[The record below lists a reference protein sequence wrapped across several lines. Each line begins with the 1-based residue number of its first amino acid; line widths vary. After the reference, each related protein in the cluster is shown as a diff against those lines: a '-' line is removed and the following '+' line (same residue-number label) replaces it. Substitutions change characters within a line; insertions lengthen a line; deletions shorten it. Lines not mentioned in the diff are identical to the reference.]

1 MVRVQTTYTRG
12 GPPSGSSPSRR
23 SPPSVGLVL
32 MFPLNQLMMNR
43 QSAQPSSFEWR
54 TTPHRAADVGV
65 LQVAHSFLEI
75 RFAELR
81 LWRVN
86 RPESPLPLALEML
99 QDRVAG
105 VEQSRSEVRSF
116 VVEQLGRGRLVVLDA
131 LQEPQEEPRLCQ
143 LAACSR
149 HGAHTAP
156 TPAAIPAAA
165 DSRLRRVAMTELFC
179 ALQNLTDAGLG
190 PVCVLELRK
199 RGEVPT
205 IMRNPLAR
213 FVQVPARRAQ
223 RWIESQLFAVH
234 EELRKPNKSPEAHG
248 IPVGFLDRAPCSPL
262 VVVRL
267 LQWR

>member
-1 MVRVQTTYTRG
+1 MVRVQTTCTRG

-32 MFPLNQLMMNR
+32 MFPLDQLMMNR

-65 LQVAHSFLEI
+65 LQVAYSFLEI

-131 LQEPQEEPRLCQ
+131 LQEPQEEPRLCE
-143 LAACSR
+143 LATCSR
-149 HGAHTAP
+149 QGVQVRSP
-156 TPAAIPAAA
+156 SIGTPAAAARA
-165 DSRLRRVAMTELFC
+165 TARCHDRTPLRSPEPDGCGSRAI
-179 ALQNLTDAGLG
+179 LG
-190 PVCVLELRK
+190 P
-199 RGEVPT
+199 
-205 IMRNPLAR
+205 
-213 FVQVPARRAQ
+213 
-223 RWIESQLFAVH
+223 
-234 EELRKPNKSPEAHG
+234 
-248 IPVGFLDRAPCSPL
+248 
-262 VVVRL
+262 
-267 LQWR
+267 